1 MGEVVTEMLSNEKFE
16 RYWPKISAELD
27 TIPHIW
33 AKWFTKE
40 ELRDDTLAGVYSVWA
55 SGTETQVFV
64 IVFTRLIDYPCGR
77 ILQCFL
83 ALGNSLED
91 CLPSL
96 SATLEKMANDLG
108 CVECEII
115 GRRGWLKLLPEFKE
129 QYVIMSKELKPFK
142 VQ

>member
-1 MGEVVTEMLSNEKFE
+1 MGEIVTEMLSNEKFE
-16 RYWPKISAELD
+16 RYWPRISAELD
-27 TIPHIW
+27 TIRHIW
-33 AKWFTKE
+33 MKWFTKE
-40 ELRDDTLAGVYSVWA
+40 ELYDDTLSGLFTVLAA
-55 SGTETQVFV
+55 GTETEVRV
-64 IVFTRLIDYPCGR
+64 VVFTRVLEYPCGR

-83 ALGNSLED
+83 AFGNSVKT

-96 SATLEKMANDLG
+96 EAMLERMANELG

-129 QYVIMSKELKPFK
+129 QYVIMSRELKPFK